1 MLVGIQML
9 HGIGA
14 GILVVAD
21 LTCGTGRFNLTLGAI
36 ATAIGIGVALS
47 QAIAEAIVHHFS
59 DRAGFIFLASV
70 AAAALLILWLLMPE
84 TLEWNPAA
92 PRRRDGA
99 S

>member
-1 MLVGIQML
+1 ML

-21 LTCGTGRFNLTLGAI
+21 LTCGTGRFNLTHWRDSDRNRNRRGAQ
-36 ATAIGIGVALS
+36 
-47 QAIAEAIVHHFS
+47 QAIAKAIVHHFS

-70 AAAALLILWLLMPE
+70 AAVALLILWLLMPE

>member
-1 MLVGIQML
+1 VLGILYTLTNSIYMLVGIQML

-47 QAIAEAIVHHFS
+47 KPSPKRSFTTSAIGPDS
-59 DRAGFIFLASV
+59 SS
-70 AAAALLILWLLMPE
+70 WP
-84 TLEWNPAA
+84 PS
-92 PRRRDGA
+92 RRRRC
-99 S
+99 